1 MPNLHETEKEKGK
14 NGELKGKPKKQ
25 KPADSASLRLPQPR
39 DRETFFNG
47 SDKSESSDV
56 ILISASSPSSSDSEL
71 PSISLKNA
79 PTSRDIPEKTTPSK
93 VKTSRKSTALGT
105 GMASSNIAKALKT
118 ARKSTAPGASGKTG
132 MLSGK
137 GGMPSGKGGMP
148 SGKAARK
155 SVMPAISVSSN
166 KTARQKG
173 STVGSNTNPIVVED
187 DKSVSSSNHSLTASR
202 KKHPSSK
209 KHLMTV
215 HHDKDT
221 PPKRRKKHLSS
232 DASTSTVSNNIQ
244 LQGSLASSASA
255 TQLTES
261 AKVSV
266 KGPNKLVKKQPI
278 AKFAQGKPPKNTA
291 LESPKTM
298 PSHKPAISKKLDS
311 KKPESGTNARLSL
324 YNKCSSSPIQNKS
337 FGEKSSV
344 PSPSPKRHLP
354 SGLKS
359 PRSPVNSEIVP
370 PHMAF
375 PNAKKMK
382 SPSLSPPP
390 APTSQRLGPS
400 SPPHKA
406 FFPVRTRSPSL
417 TSPQLPPPPPP
428 PLTLYKLGS
437 ATSRN
442 RSASLPSIK
451 SPPPTTLPSVPKLDS
466 AATMSPSKLLVL
478 SAKNKLLSPIQRHT
492 ATPGFLSPT
501 QLPSCSSM
509 AVPIAGTT
517 NTSLGFSSPTQHPSC
532 SSIAAPIAV
541 TTKTPLLAEPPDV
554 LEDVPISKIAKCQPS
569 SVQQKNLH
577 SKQDS
582 TLNVPQPSVRKNSR
596 INLESLRHSASDY
609 STPGPSLSLFPG
621 QSLETCADKFAAGE
635 ASVSR
640 DNASQSNHLCR
651 YFEDNSTSDWSSV
664 ASDTETV
671 SSASSG
677 GPLFFP
683 RLVHRPI
690 VKKRRQTARKS
701 TGGFLKR
708 KMTPSRKFY
717 LRVSKIRVRLK
728 ESSTSN
734 SESSQQNKTKNP
746 LPPKMERFSQ
756 YPSAASQSTLPPTR
770 KRKLSKCSSTLSVC
784 PDANSTN
791 TPKRT
796 KFQPGGRTSEMAI
809 TKIGSDEFVT
819 MVMKKSKLSDQAGG
833 GTSEMAITKIGSD
846 EFVTMVMKKS
856 KLSDQASSDLA
867 VAPSQATS
875 LSDNL
880 ATAKPKLKDLATTKP
895 RASSSDLRLSDS
907 TARQPSSDS
916 DSTARDPSSDS
927 DSTARQPS
935 SDSDSTARQPSSDSD
950 STARQPSS
958 DSDSTARPSVPTIS
972 TGVGC
977 YSFASVATKVMGPL
991 DSDKLIVLSERDHE
1005 LDKSTGLVPEI
1016 SEESDFNPSESCEI
1030 DSEMETT
1037 CARTT
1042 PFGCY
1047 PVLSESLGSCARTR
1061 PFCSSS
1067 IAVDSTTTPI
1077 QTPIAPRSPSPT
1089 GFSSD
1094 FQLQMDTASSSSP
1107 SDSESGIK
1115 TPVKRLPSAALA
1127 TDTSDKKQP
1136 QTVSLGL
1143 IQSSEKANSN
1153 FKNSEQTAKDSA
1165 VTSETLP
1172 PKEQATEK
1180 QTIKEGASGEQNV
1193 EELTAKD
1200 QRTDIE
1206 LTVNELTEQTAEEPT
1221 PNTPTAKEQTSYE
1234 PTGEERTATE
1244 KAPVTEASNTH
1255 DDQMVLTSDAT
1266 SWRKDDKN
1274 QQATKNGGVPP
1285 LSPSEEKAQ
1294 RHTQKDTPRANRFRL
1309 PLLLYHPKISLI
1321 NNNTSERSSRD
1332 NYISSPD
1339 SSSSFVSAHS
1349 TLRSEQCSSR
1359 FYSPLS
1365 TPSSASFMTACSTP
1379 TPEDE
1384 FETPRPVQSTPI
1396 PEEETKTPRLMS
1408 PQEEEYKLRLQD
1420 TIAKLARGD
1429 SELNEPLLS
1438 PSSR

>member
-137 GGMPSGKGGMP
+137 GGMPSGK
-148 SGKAARK
+148 AARK

-173 STVGSNTNPIVVED
+173 GTMGSNTNPIVVED

-266 KGPNKLVKKQPI
+266 KGPNKLAKKQPI

-311 KKPESGTNARLSL
+311 KKPESGTNARLSS

-344 PSPSPKRHLP
+344 PSPSAKRHLP

-359 PRSPVNSEIVP
+359 PRSPVNNEIVP

-390 APTSQRLGPS
+390 VPASQRLGPS

-442 RSASLPSIK
+442 RSVSLPSIK
-451 SPPPTTLPSVPKLDS
+451 SPPPTTLPSVPKLDP
-466 AATMSPSKLLVL
+466 AASMSPSKLLVL

-517 NTSLGFSSPTQHPSC
+517 NTSLVFSSPTQHPSC

-596 INLESLRHSASDY
+596 INLDSSRHSASDY
-609 STPGPSLSLFPG
+609 STPGPSLPLFPG
-621 QSLETCADKFAAGE
+621 QSLEACADKFAAGE

-640 DNASQSNHLCR
+640 DNASQSNHLCGH
-651 YFEDNSTSDWSSV
+651 FEDNSTSDWSSV

-717 LRVSKIRVRLK
+717 LRVSKIKVRLK

-734 SESSQQNKTKNP
+734 SESSQQKETKNP

-784 PDANSTN
+784 PEANSTN

-796 KFQPGGRTSEMAI
+796 KFQP
-809 TKIGSDEFVT
+809 
-819 MVMKKSKLSDQAGG
+819 GG

-856 KLSDQASSDLA
+856 KLSDQASSDLT

-907 TARQPSSDS
+907 TARQPSSNS

-927 DSTARQPS
+927 DSTARQPSSDSDLTARQPS

-958 DSDSTARPSVPTIS
+958 DSDSTARSSVPTIS
-972 TGVGC
+972 AGVGS

-991 DSDKLIVLSERDHE
+991 DSDKLIVPSERDHE

-1030 DSEMETT
+1030 DSETETT

-1067 IAVDSTTTPI
+1067 FAVDSTTTPI

-1115 TPVKRLPSAALA
+1115 TPVKRLPSTALA
-1127 TDTSDKKQP
+1127 TDASDKKQP

-1143 IQSSEKANSN
+1143 IQSSEKANSE

-1172 PKEQATEK
+1172 PQEQATEK
-1180 QTIKEGASGEQNV
+1180 QTAKEGTSEVQNV

-1200 QRTDIE
+1200 RRTDME
-1206 LTVNELTEQTAEEPT
+1206 LTVNELTEQTAEEST
-1221 PNTPTAKEQTSYE
+1221 PNAPTAKEQTSHE

-1266 SWRKDDKN
+1266 SWRKDDDKN
-1274 QQATKNGGVPP
+1274 QQATKNGSVPL

>member
-39 DRETFFNG
+39 DRESFLNG

-71 PSISLKNA
+71 PSISLKNV
-79 PTSRDIPEKTTPSK
+79 PTSRDIPEKATPSK
-93 VKTSRKSTALGT
+93 VKTSRKSMALGT
-105 GMASSNIAKALKT
+105 GMASSNVAKALKM
-118 ARKSTAPGASGKTG
+118 ARKSTAPGASGKAG
-132 MLSGK
+132 S
-137 GGMPSGKGGMP
+137 PSGKGDMP

-155 SVMPAISVSSN
+155 SMMPAIDVSSN
-166 KTARQKG
+166 KTARQKDG
-173 STVGSNTNPIVVED
+173 TMGSNTNPIVVED
-187 DKSVSSSNHSLTASR
+187 DKSVSSTNHSLTASR

-266 KGPNKLVKKQPI
+266 KGPNKLAKKQPI

-311 KKPESGTNARLSL
+311 KKPESGTNAHLSL
-324 YNKCSSSPIQNKS
+324 YNKRSSLPIQNKS
-337 FGEKSSV
+337 FGERSSV
-344 PSPSPKRHLP
+344 PSPSAKHHLP

-359 PRSPVNSEIVP
+359 SRSPVNNEIVP

-390 APTSQRLGPS
+390 VPTSQRLGPS

-428 PLTLYKLGS
+428 PPLTLYKLGS
-437 ATSRN
+437 ATCRK
-442 RSASLPSIK
+442 RSASLTLIN
-451 SPPPTTLPSVPKLDS
+451 SPPTTTLPSVPKLDP

-478 SAKNKLLSPIQRHT
+478 SAKNKLLSPIQRPT
-492 ATPGFLSPT
+492 TTPGFSSPT
-501 QLPSCSSM
+501 QHPSCSSM
-509 AVPIAGTT
+509 AVPITGTT
-517 NTSLGFSSPTQHPSC
+517 NTSLGFSSPTQHLSC
-532 SSIAAPIAV
+532 SSVAAPIAV

-596 INLESLRHSASDY
+596 VNLESLRHSASDY
-609 STPGPSLSLFPG
+609 STPGPSLPLFPG
-621 QSLETCADKFAAGE
+621 QSLEACADKFAAGG

-640 DNASQSNHLCR
+640 DSASQSNHLCGH
-651 YFEDNSTSDWSSV
+651 FEDNSTSDWSSV

-701 TGGFLKR
+701 TGGFFKR

-717 LRVSKIRVRLK
+717 LRVSKIKVRLK

-734 SESSQQNKTKNP
+734 SESSQQKETKNP
-746 LPPKMERFSQ
+746 LPPKMERCSQ

-770 KRKLSKCSSTLSVC
+770 KRKLSKCSSMLSVC

-791 TPKRT
+791 TPKRA
-796 KFQPGGRTSEMAI
+796 KFQP
-809 TKIGSDEFVT
+809 
-819 MVMKKSKLSDQAGG
+819 GG
-833 GTSEMAITKIGSD
+833 GTSEMAISKVGSD

-880 ATAKPKLKDLATTKP
+880 ATTKPKLKDLATTKP
-895 RASSSDLRLSDS
+895 RASSSDLRSSDS
-907 TARQPSSDS
+907 TARQPSSNS
-916 DSTARDPSSDS
+916 DSTAREPSSDS
-927 DSTARQPS
+927 DSTAK
-935 SDSDSTARQPSSDSD
+935 QPSSDSD

-958 DSDSTARPSVPTIS
+958 DSDSTARPSVPAIS
-972 TGVGC
+972 TGFGS
-977 YSFASVATKVMGPL
+977 YSSASVATKVMGPL
-991 DSDKLIVLSERDHE
+991 DSDKLIVPSERDHE

-1061 PFCSSS
+1061 PFCPSSF
-1067 IAVDSTTTPI
+1067 AVDSTTTPM
-1077 QTPIAPRSPSPT
+1077 QTPIVPRSPSPT

-1107 SDSESGIK
+1107 SDSESGVK

-1127 TDTSDKKQP
+1127 TDDKKRP

-1143 IQSSEKANSN
+1143 IQSSEKAN
-1153 FKNSEQTAKDSA
+1153 KNSEQTAKDSA

-1172 PKEQATEK
+1172 PQEQATEK
-1180 QTIKEGASGEQNV
+1180 QTAKEGTSEEQNV

-1200 QRTDIE
+1200 QRTDME
-1206 LTVNELTEQTAEEPT
+1206 LTVNELTEQTAKEST
-1221 PNTPTAKEQTSYE
+1221 PNAPAAKEQTSHE
-1234 PTGEERTATE
+1234 PTSEERTATE

-1255 DDQMVLTSDAT
+1255 DAT
-1266 SWRKDDKN
+1266 SWRKDDDKK
-1274 QQATKNGGVPP
+1274 QQVTKNGGAPF
-1285 LSPSEEKAQ
+1285 LSTSEEKAQ

-1321 NNNTSERSSRD
+1321 NNNTSERSLRD

-1359 FYSPLS
+1359 FHSPLS

-1379 TPEDE
+1379 THEDE
-1384 FETPRPVQSTPI
+1384 IETPRPVQSTPI

-1420 TIAKLARGD
+1420 TIAKLAHGD